1 MNDLSPLSPSL
12 KVLSQLD
19 SYEDY
24 LSFYVQLEEAHG
36 MFAWLKADT
45 LHQMQIKLG
54 DNSPTQLAKDLKL
67 PPSTVSN
74 YIRAA
79 KAFPSDK
86 RDPLVSFSAHLEASF
101 SDSYNDKTGIFDG
114 INRFDWIE
122 KAVAEQ
128 IPTRQL
134 KREIALSKEDNP
146 EKGHIVSMSQMIM
159 HFIGALKDKA
169 VKGDLEAKAK
179 LENVYTFINESY
191 IETNGR
197 S

>member
-12 KVLSQLD
+12 NVLSQLD

-36 MFAWLKADT
+36 LFAWLKADT
-45 LHQMQIKLG
+45 LLQMQMKLG
-54 DNSPTQLAKDLKL
+54 DNSPTQLAQDLKL
-67 PPSTVSN
+67 PASTVSN

-101 SDSYNDKTGIFDG
+101 SDSYDDKTGVFDG
-114 INRFDWIE
+114 INRFTWIQ
-122 KAVAEQ
+122 KAVEQQ

-134 KREIALSKEDNP
+134 KREIASSKEGSE
-146 EKGHIVSMSQMIM
+146 EKTEIVQMVSHIM
-159 HFIGALKDKA
+159 HFIGALKEKA
-169 VKGDLEAKAK
+169 IKGDIESKEK
-179 LENVYTFINESY
+179 LGKIYEGLY
-191 IETNGR
+191 GR
-197 S
+197 N